1 MAPLRWS
8 WATDAREVCAEEG
21 TIQIFSL
28 AVFSAADAA
37 LLQQKTLL
45 LLCCAFLVLVMALGA
60 ALFYLGPARSWIR
73 FSLTTTGLVVVVWA
87 LCAYGLAF
95 GPALIPGFLG
105 NPLGALGTVSAGGVT
120 TLHGIA
126 FAAFQAAVAILTVTI
141 FSVVAVGRVR
151 IAPWTVFL
159 GLWLVL
165 VYSPIAYSV
174 FNVTDGWIFTGLEV
188 NDQAGGLVVQVCAGA
203 TALALSLVLRRVPR
217 PGFPSGVVRSTPTVL
232 GGVALLWI
240 GAFGLNVG
248 SEGVVDGLFG
258 AICLNTV
265 LAPAVAAVAWSIVE
279 VLRHGRPTL
288 QGAAFGVVA
297 GIVAITPAC
306 NILTPLWTVLLGVL
320 AGAICAVI
328 VSRKPGTAAGGGT
341 NSAAPAIHLVGG
353 SLGLVYIGLFATGI
367 GWKDT
372 GQPDGLADQAGAAL
386 GVAAYSF
393 IIAYLIA
400 VILERFVVFDQTRTG
415 PRVRGNRLGLS
426 I

>member
-1 MAPLRWS
+1 M
-8 WATDAREVCAEEG
+8 
-21 TIQIFSL
+21 L
-28 AVFSAADAA
+28 ALAALSAADAA

-45 LLCCAFLVLVMALGA
+45 LLCCAVLVLAMALGV
-60 ALFYLGPARSWIR
+60 ALFYLGSARTWIG
-73 FSLTTTGLVVVVWA
+73 FVLATTGLVVTVWT

-105 NPLGALGTVSAGGVT
+105 NPLGAFDAVFAGGVA

-126 FAAFQAAVAILTVTI
+126 FATFQAAVAILTVTI
-141 FSVVAVGRVR
+141 FSVVAVGRVKNL
-151 IAPWTVFL
+151 PWLTFV
-159 GLWLVL
+159 GLWLIL
-165 VYSPIAYSV
+165 VYSAIAYSV
-174 FNVTDGWIFTGLEV
+174 FNLTDGWIFTGLEV
-188 NDQAGGLVVQVCAGA
+188 NDQAGGLAVQVCAGA
-203 TALALSLVLRRVPR
+203 TALALLLVLGRAPR
-217 PGFPSGVVRSTPTVL
+217 PISPLGVGGSTPTVL
-232 GGVALLWI
+232 GGVTLLWV

-248 SEGVVDGLFG
+248 SEGVVDGLLGTIF
-258 AICLNTV
+258 LNTL
-265 LAPAVAAVAWSIVE
+265 LAPAIAAVAWSVVE

-288 QGAAFGVVA
+288 RGAASGVVA

-328 VSRKPGTAAGGGT
+328 VSKKPKTAAGHGT
-341 NSAAPAIHLVGG
+341 GFVVPGIHLVGG

-393 IIAYLIA
+393 IVAFLIA
-400 VILERFVVFDQTRTG
+400 LILERVVGLRPGAGRTESSRRAAQAG
-415 PRVRGNRLGLS
+415 DLIG
-426 I
+426 